1 MKEGISALSRQQRD
15 NVLVRLKEAQSECGY
30 LTEAILNSIAESNGV
45 TVGDVY
51 GVATFYS
58 FLSVR
63 PMGRNVIRVC
73 RSLPCHLKSA
83 ETVVDVLTR
92 SLGIT
97 PGETTGDGRFSLELV
112 NCIGACDHAPAM
124 LVNGNLHGDLTP
136 DGIAAILEEYK

>member
-136 DGIAAILEEYK
+136 DGMAAILAEYK

>member
-1 MKEGISALSRQQRD
+1 
-15 NVLVRLKEAQSECGY
+15 
-30 LTEAILNSIAESNGV
+30 
-45 TVGDVY
+45 VGDVY

-73 RSLPCHLKSA
+73 RSLPCHIKSA